1 MDKIKMLDI
10 RTKIGAGG
18 RIIIPS
24 IIRQKLHMSVGDEVI
39 IHVKE
44 EELYITTTE
53 HALLKIRAKVKK
65 HNREKISLVDELLA
79 TRRAEASH
87 E

>member
-1 MDKIKMLDI
+1 MLDI
-10 RTKIGAGG
+10 RTKIGTGG

-24 IIRQKLHMSVGDEVI
+24 LVREKLHMLVGDEI
-39 IHVKE
+39 ILHVKE

-53 HALLKIRAKVKK
+53 HALHKIREKVKK
-65 HNREKISLVDELLA
+65 HNKEKISLVDELFA
-79 TRRAEASH
+79 MRRIEASH

>member
-1 MDKIKMLDI
+1 MLDT

-24 IIRQKLHMSVGDEVI
+24 IIREKLHLSVGDEVI
-39 IHVKE
+39 LHVKE
-44 EELYITTTE
+44 EELYITTPE
-53 HALLKIRAKVKK
+53 HALHKIREKVKK
-65 HNREKISLVDELLA
+65 YSKGKTSLVDELFA
-79 TRRAEASH
+79 MRRTEASH

>member
-1 MDKIKMLDI
+1 MLDI

-24 IIRQKLHMSVGDEVI
+24 IVREKLRMSVGDEVI

-53 HALLKIRAKVKK
+53 HALLKIREKVKK

-79 TRRAEASH
+79 TRRMEASH